1 LIRLLLDQG
10 LPRSTVTFLR
20 AVGWDVQ
27 HVGDVGMSRAS
38 DQEILEYARGE
49 RRVCVTLDADFHS
62 WLAVGG
68 ASGPSTVRIRIEGLN
83 GRALA
88 ELLQRVW
95 PMVRDDLDKGSMAT
109 ITERNV
115 RMHRLPIG
123 RGGEP

>member
-1 LIRLLLDQG
+1 MIRLLLDQG
-10 LPRSTVTFLR
+10 LPRSTATLLR

-38 DQEILEYARGE
+38 DREILDHARRE
-49 RRVCVTLDADFHS
+49 QRVCVTLDADFHS
-62 WLAVGG
+62 QLAVSG
-68 ASGPSTVRIRIEGLN
+68 ATGPSTVRIRVEGLN

-95 PMVRDDLDKGSMAT
+95 PMVCDDLDRGSIAT

-115 RMHRLPIG
+115 RMRHLPIG
-123 RGGEP
+123 RVGEP

>member
-1 LIRLLLDQG
+1 MIRLLLDQG
-10 LPRSTVTFLR
+10 LPRSTATFLR

-38 DQEILEYARGE
+38 DREILDHARRE
-49 RRVCVTLDADFHS
+49 QRVCVTLDADFHS
-62 WLAVGG
+62 QLAVSG
-68 ASGPSTVRIRIEGLN
+68 ATGPSTVRIRVEGLN

-95 PMVRDDLDKGSMAT
+95 PMVCDDLDRGSIAT

-115 RMHRLPIG
+115 RMRHLPIG
-123 RGGEP
+123 RVGEP

>member
-10 LPRSTVTFLR
+10 LPRSTVTWLR

-38 DQEILEYARGE
+38 DREILEYARGE
-49 RRVCVTLDADFHS
+49 ARVCVTLDADFHS
-62 WLAVGG
+62 QLAVSG

-95 PMVRDDLDKGSMAT
+95 PMVSDDLDRGSMAT

-115 RMHRLPIG
+115 RLHRLPIG
-123 RGGEP
+123 RGVEQ